1 MSDSEVDEV
10 KTLELDGAQFKP
22 PNNSLV
28 SSNCSSEIYNES
40 NSSKTEFFTALTND
54 ESVKTTSFAQEPE
67 KDLGYRL

>member
-10 KTLELDGAQFKP
+10 KTLELDGTLFKP

-40 NSSKTEFFTALTND
+40 NTSKTEFFTANED
-54 ESVKTTSFAQEPE
+54 SVKTSSFTNE
-67 KDLGYRL
+67 KDLGYRWKS